1 MLELM
6 KPAGWED
13 KTEQELLQAIYKKH
27 GENQRG
33 DVRALLLFI
42 EAFRK
47 AHLTKPQKILYT
59 FEADT
64 HYTLGFSAFR
74 VYFYDANNSSVSP
87 IGVVAREHYRRT
99 DARYAVHHRFNQS
112 KKRALEIRRF
122 NLIADTTKDLK
133 RAVGIAVKRFLPL
146 TETDIAVRTSGEAR
160 MALSRWASEPYKYSR
175 LLDLEEGV
183 MEMQNL
189 VDQNVVFKSSAFKE
203 AVERL
208 PSMVEYYRREKI
220 KNIPMLFV
228 VEHGGLI
235 CTGRA
240 EDTDSCRVVAK
251 FSKPDDMPEALHAK
265 YSLLRL
271 IDENSHMPEVGYR
284 DKGGVCWLFGV
295 ASQEFEQVLGLPS
308 DC

>member
-6 KPAGWED
+6 KPAGWKD
-13 KTEQELLQAIYKKH
+13 KTEQELLQAIYKEY

-42 EAFRK
+42 EAFRQ
-47 AHLTKPQKILYT
+47 AHLTKPQKVLYS
-59 FEADT
+59 FEVDT
-64 HYTLGFSAFR
+64 YSALGFSAHK
-74 VYFYDANNSSVSP
+74 VYFYDANNSNVSP
-87 IGVVAREHYRRT
+87 IGVVSREHYRRT
-99 DARYAVHHRFNQS
+99 DARYAVYHRFNQD
-112 KKRALEIRRF
+112 KKRAPRIHRF
-122 NLIADTTKDLK
+122 SVVADTTKDLK
-133 RAVGIAVKRFLPL
+133 RAVGIAVKHFLPL

-160 MALSRWASEPYKYSR
+160 TALGRWASEPYKYSR
-175 LLDLEEGV
+175 ILDSEEGA
-183 MEMQNL
+183 MEIQSL
-189 VDQNVVFKSSAFKE
+189 IAQNVVFKSNAFKE

-220 KNIPMLFV
+220 RNIPMLFV
-228 VEHGGLI
+228 VEHGGLV

-251 FSKPDDMPEALHAK
+251 FSKPDDMPEALYAK

-271 IDENSHMPEVGYR
+271 IDEESHMPEVGYR